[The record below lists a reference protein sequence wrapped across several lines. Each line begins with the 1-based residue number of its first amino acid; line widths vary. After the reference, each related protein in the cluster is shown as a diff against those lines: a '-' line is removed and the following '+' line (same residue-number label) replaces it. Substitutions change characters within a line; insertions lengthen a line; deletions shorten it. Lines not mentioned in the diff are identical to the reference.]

1 MDVRAAQALLQI
13 WLDQLIEGQ
22 ARRPLSVAGIATAV
36 AVRGNREA
44 DMARDNRK
52 LLHIEVG
59 PLQIDVPQTVGYYG
73 GIGAALA
80 FGLLE
85 PPLAAFI
92 AAVPLIKILAERGSP
107 IPVRFLAEVLEGAAR
122 PVGSDADGTVRLAD
136 PDRAQRDIQKVKAAA
151 EPAAAKR
158 HAASV

>member
-1 MDVRAAQALLQI
+1 VDVRAAQDLAGSVDRGVKPDCLSRSPGSLP
-13 WLDQLIEGQ
+13 QLPYEGTGK
-22 ARRPLSVAGIATAV
+22 PTSHATT
-36 AVRGNREA
+36 GNCSTSR
-44 DMARDNRK
+44 
-52 LLHIEVG
+52 LV

-85 PPLAAFI
+85 PRLAAFI
-92 AAVPLIKILAERGSP
+92 AAVPLIMILAERGSP

-136 PDRAQRDIQKVKAAA
+136 PDRAQRDIQRVKAAA
-151 EPAAAKR
+151 EPVAAKR
-158 HAASV
+158 HAACV